1 MEIVCVIL
9 AFLGLMVMFVGH
21 FWLVI
26 NAFKKSAGWGVL
38 TLLIPFWGSLVFSC
52 LNWDRSK
59 KPLLLYVLGFCFIPL
74 SIMPM
79 MLFAPAKYKEFT
91 QSKLGESESQ
101 SGGAK
106 TSTGGAAATSDAAN
120 KPDSASKSAGDIE
133 PNSASMQDESK
144 TEASDK

>member
-9 AFLGLMVMFVGH
+9 AFLGLIVIFVGH

-38 TLLIPFWGSLVFSC
+38 TLLLPFWGSLIFSC

-91 QSKLGESESQ
+91 QSKFGETEAE

-106 TSTGGAAATSDAAN
+106 TSAGASN
-120 KPDSASKSAGDIE
+120 SDSASKQE
-133 PNSASMQDESK
+133 ESK
-144 TEASDK
+144 TEESDK